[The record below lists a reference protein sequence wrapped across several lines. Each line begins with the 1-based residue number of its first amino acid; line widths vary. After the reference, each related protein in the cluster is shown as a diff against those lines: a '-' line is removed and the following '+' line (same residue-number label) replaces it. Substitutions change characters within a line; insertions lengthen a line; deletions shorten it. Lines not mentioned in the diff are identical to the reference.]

1 VSSYTTP
8 VWETASTLFVGI
20 GHPSKKI
27 PNCPKSFLGLPW
39 LPSNNQTVWEACW
52 CGQRCQRLKQL

>member
-1 VSSYTTP
+1 
-8 VWETASTLFVGI
+8 
-20 GHPSKKI
+20 
-27 PNCPKSFLGLPW
+27 